1 MQIEHF
7 LRDAILELKDLDE
20 AILVP
25 ETCIE
30 DLQLDSLDYVEIQV
44 GIKRQYDVSIEPEL
58 FATGVIKTLG
68 DLSAYIRTH
77 VAQAQAQ
84 VTEA

>member
-1 MQIEHF
+1 MQIQHF

-25 ETCIE
+25 ETTIE

-44 GIKRQYDVSIEPEL
+44 GIKRQYDVSIDAEL
-58 FATGVIKTLG
+58 FATGAIKTLG
-68 DLSAYIRTH
+68 DLITYISTHSAK
-77 VAQAQAQ
+77 APQAA
-84 VTEA
+84 EA